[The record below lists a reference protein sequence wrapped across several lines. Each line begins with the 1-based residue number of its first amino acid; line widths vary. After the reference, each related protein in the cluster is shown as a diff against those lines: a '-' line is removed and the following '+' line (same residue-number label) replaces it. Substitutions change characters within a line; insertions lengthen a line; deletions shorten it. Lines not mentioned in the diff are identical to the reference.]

1 MSDPESKIPSAV
13 LRAWRGLRGTSGP
26 SRLWLAAGALVVLII
41 GFRSC
46 QSVEAGEVAVRV
58 NNVTGSMEVITQPG
72 LILRLPFGIQDVYIL
87 DVSPQTFHL
96 RGQTNTSVLERRELE
111 VRASDGSNFAFNDT
125 TILFR
130 AIPGKADETLR
141 DSGLGHAYYEWMV
154 PYARAILRDEFGRE
168 STLGVSNP
176 TTFHTAEERAKT
188 RLNKLLGEHGVEVT
202 SIVTPRPRFSKAYE
216 DLIESRNQAENQL
229 AVIDSDLQRAKTERD
244 RKLAEVDRDGNK
256 VIQTKRAELEAQ
268 LAEAVTAQTQTHR
281 EVDSYK
287 IDKLAS
293 GEASRSGAKSK
304 STQLKGELDAEY
316 AAKQAEIDAFRNQP
330 VERVMERL
338 GDRLKGVTIEIQ
350 PYQHDGSPKRI
361 QLENVGAAAA
371 GGAQ

>member
-1 MSDPESKIPSAV
+1 MSESESKIPAAV
-13 LRAWRGLRGTSGP
+13 LRAWRGMRGAADAP
-26 SRLWLAAGALVVLII
+26 SRLWLAAGAITATILA
-41 GFRSC
+41 FHSC
-46 QSVEAGEVAVRV
+46 ASIEAGQVAVRV

-72 LILRLPFGIQDVYIL
+72 VVLRLPFGIQDVYIL

-96 RGQTNTSVLERRELE
+96 RGTTNKSILERAELD

-130 AIPGKADETLR
+130 AMPGKANETVR
-141 DSGLGHAYYEWMV
+141 DSGLGHAYYEWLV

-176 TTFHTAEERAKT
+176 TTFHSAEERAKT

-202 SIVTPRPRFSKAYE
+202 SIVTPRPRFSKEYE
-216 DLIESRNQAENQL
+216 DLIEARNQAENQL

-256 VIQTKRAELEAQ
+256 VIQTKRADLESQ

-287 IDKLAS
+287 IDKLAA
-293 GEASRSGAKSK
+293 GEAARSAAKSK
-304 STQLKGELDAEY
+304 SAQLKGELEAQY
-316 AAKQAEIDAFRNQP
+316 ASRQAEIDAFRNQP

-350 PYQHDGSPKRI
+350 PYQQDGSPRRI
-361 QLENVGAAAA
+361 QLENVG
-371 GGAQ
+371 GGK